1 MQAVNRKNKLAYFE
15 NCSRVGPTLDN
26 EPVKEKPRGRA

>member
-15 NCSRVGPTLDN
+15 NCSGGGLMLENRQLKGKLRTL
-26 EPVKEKPRGRA
+26 A

>member
-15 NCSRVGPTLDN
+15 NCSGGVLELEN
-26 EPVKEKPRGRA
+26 EPVGG